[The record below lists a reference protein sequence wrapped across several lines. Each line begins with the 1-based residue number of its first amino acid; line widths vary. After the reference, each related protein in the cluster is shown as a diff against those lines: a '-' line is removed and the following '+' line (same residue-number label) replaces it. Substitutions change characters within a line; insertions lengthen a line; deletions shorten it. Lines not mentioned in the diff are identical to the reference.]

1 MTGEAENRYLADPTN
16 NLTPDKIF
24 EQRWATSLLERVLGR
39 LRQDFSVESKGDL
52 FEERKQCLW
61 GDNGPASYQ
70 EIATRLG
77 MTEGAVKVAVPR
89 LRQRYQRNVAGR
101 SRRNRCQSYGGE

>member
-1 MTGEAENRYLADPTN
+1 MTGEAENRCLADPTN

-24 EQRWATSLLERVLGR
+24 EQRWATNLLERVLGR

-61 GDNGPASYQ
+61 GDKGPASYQ

-89 LRQRYQRNVAGR
+89 LRQRYQRKCCGPKSPKPLPVL
-101 SRRNRCQSYGGE
+101 RR